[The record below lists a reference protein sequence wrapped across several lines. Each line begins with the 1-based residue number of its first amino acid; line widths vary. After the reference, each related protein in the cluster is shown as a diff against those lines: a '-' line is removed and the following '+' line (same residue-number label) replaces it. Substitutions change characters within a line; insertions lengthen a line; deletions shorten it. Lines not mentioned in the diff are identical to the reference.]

1 MNENKTPKIK
11 DIQDKSFRVQLSDE
25 LRQEIENMAKKHG
38 CYYGEKASMSKFL
51 AKIATKQLMIRE
63 ASPWKG
69 QSDDNHL
76 IDLHVKLP
84 CNLNGLISK
93 ITGIF
98 GNREI
103 NICKVISNENDSYS
117 RFTLSCPKSIELQ
130 SLFDEI
136 KNIKF
141 KDVAEFN
148 NSSKII
154 DFLRAVGDN
163 LNSKEEDFLR
173 TIGDKLKDE
182 EKEKKERILNRYYEN
197 QIVQDLYLVLRFR
210 IDIKNKPKELHNIL
224 EKLSKNK
231 ISIISIKIDTKI
243 ESNGDQRT
251 NIINLLIGF
260 HPSKTNNNF
269 INTNDIINF
278 FIIDLKKEDLVEHV
292 ALIDVNDDSFDE

>member
-1 MNENKTPKIK
+1 MNENQKGMLK
-11 DIQDKSFRVQLSDE
+11 DVQDKSFRVQLSDE
-25 LRQEIENMAKKHG
+25 LRQEIENMAKKYG
-38 CYYGEKASMSKFL
+38 CFYGEKASMSKFL

-84 CNLNGLISK
+84 CNLNGLISE
-93 ITGIF
+93 ITRIF
-98 GNREI
+98 GDLKI

-117 RFTLSCPKSIELQ
+117 RFTLSCPKNIKLQ

-141 KDVAEFN
+141 EDVAEFN

-154 DFLRAVGDN
+154 DFLRAVGDD
-163 LNSKEEDFLR
+163 LSSREEDFLR
-173 TIGDKLKDE
+173 EIGDNLNDKEEE
-182 EKEKKERILNRYYEN
+182 EKKSILEKSYRN
-197 QIVQDLYLVLRFR
+197 QIVKDLYLVLRFR
-210 IDIKNKPKELHNIL
+210 IDIKNEPKQLHFL
-224 EKLSKNK
+224 LKKLSENK
-231 ISIISIKIDTKI
+231 ISVISIKIDTKI
-243 ESNGDQRT
+243 DNDGEQKT

-269 INTNDIINF
+269 INTNDLINF
-278 FIIDLKKEDLVEHV
+278 FIINLKKDELVERV
-292 ALIDVNDDSFDE
+292 VLIDVNDDSFDE